1 MKAYLNKSPRH
12 LHRDRNFLCPILCA
26 DNFQLNFHFLNI
38 SHCPAKSDHFQLQ
51 SAQSREHLQHQ
62 EIPVGDKRREH
73 LLCPSHHHKQF
84 PIFHCWISPLFLLLS
99 SFHQPV
105 LILKTVRESNFTIY
119 GKRKQA
125 RLIFL
130 SLSKL
135 KSGPQEINSK
145 EIRPHFTHSVN
156 WNNRYKVWKNSNPFK
171 SDFSLPSPSSMLKLT
186 NVEVAETSYQMS
198 KVLSLCHQD
207 RM

>member
-1 MKAYLNKSPRH
+1 MPH
-12 LHRDRNFLCPILCA
+12 PLCGQFSIELSLP
-26 DNFQLNFHFLNI
+26 
-38 SHCPAKSDHFQLQ
+38 
-51 SAQSREHLQHQ
+51 EHLTLSSQIWPLPAPKCAEPGALIAS

-84 PIFHCWISPLFLLLS
+84 PICHCWISPLFLLLS

-156 WNNRYKVWKNSNPFK
+156 WNNRYKVWKNSN
-171 SDFSLPSPSSMLKLT
+171 
-186 NVEVAETSYQMS
+186 
-198 KVLSLCHQD
+198 QD

>member
-1 MKAYLNKSPRH
+1 MTAIFYASSSVRTIFNWTFTSWTSHIVQPNLTTSSTKVRRAGSTYSIRKS
-12 LHRDRNFLCPILCA
+12 
-26 DNFQLNFHFLNI
+26 
-38 SHCPAKSDHFQLQ
+38 
-51 SAQSREHLQHQ
+51 
-62 EIPVGDKRREH
+62 PVGDKRREH

-84 PIFHCWISPLFLLLS
+84 PICHCWISPLFLLLS

-156 WNNRYKVWKNSNPFK
+156 WNNRYKVWKNSN
-171 SDFSLPSPSSMLKLT
+171 
-186 NVEVAETSYQMS
+186 
-198 KVLSLCHQD
+198 QD

>member
-12 LHRDRNFLCPILCA
+12 LRCDRNFLRPILCA
-26 DNFQLNFHFLNI
+26 DKLQVNFHCLNNG
-38 SHCPAKSDHFQLQ
+38 HRPAKSDRFQLQ

-73 LLCPSHHHKQF
+73 HSYPRHHHKQF
-84 PIFHCWISPLFLLLS
+84 PTCPCRISPLFLLLA

-119 GKRKQA
+119 GERKQA
-125 RLIFL
+125 RRIFL

-145 EIRPHFTHSVN
+145 EIRPHFTYSVN
-156 WNNRYKVWKNSNPFK
+156 CNNRYKVWKNSIK
-171 SDFSLPSPSSMLKLT
+171 SF
-186 NVEVAETSYQMS
+186 
-198 KVLSLCHQD
+198 
-207 RM
+207 